1 MQALHSF
8 NINSTQDLLKK
19 LEDTPM
25 LPHYNVASLDF
36 TNLYS
41 SIPVKETK
49 TILASI
55 LTQNLIVPQ
64 IQQELL
70 MWFDI
75 ITRQNYFTRKKQIVV
90 QYDGL
95 AMGAPSSGLIADI
108 FLQHIEHS
116 HLTHLT
122 HKHKI
127 FTHRLWNI

>member
-75 ITRQNYFTRKKQIVV
+75 ITRQNYFVHKKQIVV
-90 QYDGL
+90 QHDGL
-95 AMGAPSSGLIADI
+95 AMEPHPLV
-108 FLQHIEHS
+108 
-116 HLTHLT
+116 
-122 HKHKI
+122 
-127 FTHRLWNI
+127 